1 MRYNNNVQQVTPIE
15 FLSDLEDLESG
26 NHMKNYSPEILSNP
40 NQDNKYK
47 KYIRNENHKFSPHA
61 GMNLNPTQQ
70 RPPPPPNN
78 TYDNNKSYTPEAYGT
93 QIKHENGVKT
103 FNMPINSPSCLD
115 VAEHIANCP
124 ICSKFYN
131 TDKTIYIISIVLL
144 CIVCI
149 LLLKKILDF

>member
-15 FLSDLEDLESG
+15 FLSDLEELESG
-26 NHMKNYSPEILSNP
+26 NHKSDMPNP
-40 NQDNKYK
+40 HQDNNKYK
-47 KYIRNENHKFSPHA
+47 KYIRNENHKISSHA
-61 GMNLNPTQQ
+61 GMNPAPIQQ
-70 RPPPPPNN
+70 RTYNHNQNIDHNN
-78 TYDNNKSYTPEAYGT
+78 SYSTEVYGT

-131 TDKTIYIISIVLL
+131 TDKTVYIIAIVILFI
-144 CIVCI
+144 IVF
-149 LLLKKILDF
+149 LLLKKILDI